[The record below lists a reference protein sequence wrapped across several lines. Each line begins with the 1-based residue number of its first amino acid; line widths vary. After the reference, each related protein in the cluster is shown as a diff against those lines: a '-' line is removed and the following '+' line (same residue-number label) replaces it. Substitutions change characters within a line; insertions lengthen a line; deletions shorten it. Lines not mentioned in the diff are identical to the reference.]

1 MIIMFAPEPIRK
13 LADLLVEYSLGVKA
27 GWEVSFNAT
36 PEALPLAVEVMRAVS
51 SRGAHLIVFL
61 RDEVLTETYYRYA
74 TEELLKSV
82 SKVDKFL
89 TENLDAM
96 ISVVSST
103 HTKPL
108 ASIDPERIKLSA
120 MARKELTDTFMKRS
134 AEGSL
139 RWVVTAY
146 PTKALAQEAGMSF
159 LDYAEFVFRSLKVD
173 REDPVEEWRR
183 QAEMQEKIASFL
195 NKVSELR
202 YEGPGLD
209 LSVRIDGRKWVN
221 DDGKHNMPGG
231 EVFTAPIEDSVEG
244 HIEFTY
250 PAVWRGREVEGV
262 KLVFRRGVIVEAK
275 ATRGEDFLKK
285 MLETDEGAR
294 RVGELA
300 FGLNY
305 GVDRFTKSILFD
317 EKIGGTIHL
326 ALGAAYPEC
335 GGKNK
340 SAIHWDMVRDMKD
353 SKVYADGDLVYRDG
367 KFIMDVF

>member
-1 MIIMFAPEPIRK
+1 MIAPEPVRK
-13 LADLLVEYSLGVKA
+13 LADLLVEYSLGVEP

-51 SRGAHLIVFL
+51 SRGAHLLVFM

-74 TEELLKSV
+74 TDELLKSV
-82 SKVDKFL
+82 SKVDRFL
-89 TENLDAM
+89 MENLDAM

-103 HTKPL
+103 HTKYL
-108 ASIDPERIKLSA
+108 ASIDPERLKISS
-120 MARKELTDTFMKRS
+120 MARRELTETFMKRS

-139 RWVVTAY
+139 KWVVSAY
-146 PTKALAQEAGMSF
+146 PTKALAQEANMSF
-159 LDYAEFVFRSLKVD
+159 MDYAEFVFRALKVD
-173 REDPVEEWRR
+173 KPDPISEWKM
-183 QAEMQEKIASFL
+183 QAEWQEKIANFL

-209 LSVRIDGRKWVN
+209 LTVRVEGRRWIN

-244 HIEFTY
+244 VIEFTY
-250 PAVWRGREVEGV
+250 PAVWRGKEVEGV
-262 KLVFRRGVIVEAK
+262 RLVFKRGVVVEAK
-275 ATRGEDFLKK
+275 AVRGEEFLKK
-285 MLETDEGAR
+285 MLETDEGAK

-335 GGKNK
+335 GGENK
-340 SAIHWDMVRDMKD
+340 SAIHWDMVRDMKG
-353 SKVYADGDLVYRDG
+353 SRVYADGDLIYENG
-367 KFIMDVF
+367 KFLEDVI